1 MAALGSLQT
10 ELTSMADKS
19 EFQEKRSPLSMEAY
33 RQLTELLSK
42 DGYRLA
48 ARYFQWHRVEAGR
61 TLWEENAPQ
70 GFLALIVSGK
80 VESLKETEFG
90 RPFVTG
96 LYSAGTVVGED
107 GFLSGRPRH
116 ATVKAVARS
125 ELLTISRDD
134 FERLAQEQPALA
146 VKILACLNSLLSGRL
161 HNAMERLAT
170 VF

>member
-1 MAALGSLQT
+1 MAASTMQMET
-10 ELTSMADKS
+10 SAMPELSAH
-19 EFQEKRSPLSMEAY
+19 QARRSPLSMEAY

-61 TLWEENAPQ
+61 MLWEENAAQ
-70 GFLALIVSGK
+70 SFLALIVTGR

-96 LYSAGTVVGED
+96 LYSAGTVIGED
-107 GFLSGRPRH
+107 GFLSDEPRH
-116 ATVKAVARS
+116 TAVKAVEKS
-125 ELLTISRDD
+125 ELLTISRND
-134 FERLAQEQPALA
+134 FEQLAQEQPALA
-146 VKILACLNSLLSGRL
+146 MKILACLNGLLSGRL
-161 HNAMERLAT
+161 HNALDRLAT